1 MRSARWYSVKYRNLI
16 LAGIKLAPRPL
27 TKRLNAVKKRQV
39 TKEMHGELLAVLPN
53 LRRFALSL
61 TGSIEDAEDLLH
73 STIEKA
79 LTKLDQFE
87 PGTDLDRWLFRICK
101 NTWLDEWRQRKVRGP
116 SVDPGDLPYEPSVDG
131 EATAVNNIELQEL
144 NRAMQALPEEQRT
157 MLVLIVVEGY
167 SYKEVS
173 SMLDVPIG
181 TVMSRLARARK
192 KVADTLTAAAESR
205 TGAVSSHLGE
215 PQ

>member
-1 MRSARWYSVKYRNLI
+1 MTQEVRSEMLAI
-16 LAGIKLAPRPL
+16 LP
-27 TKRLNAVKKRQV
+27 Q
-39 TKEMHGELLAVLPN
+39 

-73 STIEKA
+73 STVEKA
-79 LTKLDQFE
+79 LSRLDQFK
-87 PGTDLDRWLFRICK
+87 PGTDLDRWMFRICK
-101 NTWLDEWRQRKVRGP
+101 NTWLDEWRQRKTRGP
-116 SVDPGDLPYEPSVDG
+116 TVDPSDAKYEPSMDG
-131 EATAVNNIELQEL
+131 EAHAVNTIELQEL
-144 NRAMQALPEEQRT
+144 NEAMQALPEQQRM

-181 TVMSRLARARK
+181 TVMSRLARARQ
-192 KVADTLTAAAESR
+192 KVADTLNAAAEDR
-205 TGAVSSHLGE
+205 LTPESSNAGE

>member
-1 MRSARWYSVKYRNLI
+1 MTAC
-16 LAGIKLAPRPL
+16 PL
-27 TKRLNAVKKRQV
+27 TKRLDAVKKHNM
-39 TKEMHGELLAVLPN
+39 TAEMQSEMLALLPN

-73 STIEKA
+73 STVEKA
-79 LTKLDQFE
+79 LTKLDQFKQ
-87 PGTDLDRWLFRICK
+87 GTDLDRWLFRICK
-101 NTWLDEWRQRKVRGP
+101 NTWVDEWRQRKVRGP
-116 SVDPGDLPYEPSVDG
+116 SVDPSDLQYEPSIDG

-173 SMLDVPIG
+173 TRLDVPIG

-192 KVADTLTAAAESR
+192 KVADTINSAAENR
-205 TGAVSSHLGE
+205 TETVSSHGGE
-215 PQ
+215 QL